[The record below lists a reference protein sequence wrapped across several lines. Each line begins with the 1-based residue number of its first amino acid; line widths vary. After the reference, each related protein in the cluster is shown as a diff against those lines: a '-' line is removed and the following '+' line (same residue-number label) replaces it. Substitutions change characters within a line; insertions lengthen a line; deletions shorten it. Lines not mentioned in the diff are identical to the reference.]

1 MTTTTLLKIIDQVS
15 REKRLRI
22 VRVWDVIERV
32 QKAEDIDKE
41 EIWMYIQKLE
51 KNAFIDVIR
60 AQEARI
66 VAVSMT
72 PLGEI
77 KLED

>member
-22 VRVWDVIERV
+22 VKVWDVIERV

-41 EIWMYIQKLE
+41 EIWMYIRKLE